1 MSETIFPT
9 INSRVAAFLSADD
22 VFASSSF
29 KYSDVD
35 SKMIDGVVKE
45 MNVFTDLFYK
55 LDEEFS
61 FYKKFGAMNTE
72 DLEDLR
78 PLFTRDIAKSVRDG
92 MSDKNLK
99 DKVEETLFFY
109 PIREI
114 LCAIGGNNK
123 MLEPEDE

>member
-1 MSETIFPT
+1 MPISVSYTHLTLPLGT
-9 INSRVAAFLSADD
+9 SDD

-29 KYSDVD
+29 KYSDID